1 MASLPMERLA
11 TRVQVSV
18 AGSYRSMQLN
28 LYIIIIIII
37 IIIMIVMIP
46 VLVTH
51 LLCCGLLTAGA
62 SCPPTAYRNPFSTPT
77 ATPPRRLRR
86 TVQIFLLFLA
96 NIFCST
102 THLQRLATVVHLL
115 VCGS

>member
-1 MASLPMERLA
+1 MERLA

-28 LYIIIIIII
+28 LHIIISIIIIVISIIIIIII
-37 IIIMIVMIP
+37 INISVSVIY
-46 VLVTH
+46 

-86 TVQIFLLFLA
+86 REGKY
-96 NIFCST
+96 FCYS
-102 THLQRLATVVHLL
+102 
-115 VCGS
+115 

>member
-1 MASLPMERLA
+1 MERLA
-11 TRVQVSV
+11 TKVQVSV

-28 LYIIIIIII
+28 LCIIIII

-96 NIFCST
+96 NIFRST